1 MIKIRKKIPL
11 IDQHDKHGFWGGKF
25 GGNFIPETLKKP
37 IDDLTKNFDKLRRD
51 KNFLKKKDYYFQN
64 YVGSPTRFI
73 KLNNLSDYLNG
84 AQIWAK
90 VVSDANGGAHKI
102 YNAVVH
108 ALICKSMGKKY
119 IVGDT
124 GAGYA
129 GKMLSMAAK
138 KFGLKCKI
146 FMGAK
151 DIKRQKPNCDAM
163 KKNGAEIVPVYTG
176 SQTLVDA
183 VSECM
188 RYWVS
193 NCDTT
198 HMCVGSTV
206 GPNIF
211 VKICGW
217 STSQISKELKS
228 QIKVQ
233 FGSMPKKLKLYN
245 CVGGGSS
252 SYGFWSDFM
261 DLDKKQVEFI
271 GVEAG
276 GPKKSKKHAAPLTY
290 GSRIGVLHGA
300 MQYVNQDKIGQI
312 EETESISAGL
322 DYPGVSPLH
331 CFLKDAKRARYT
343 SASDEDALKAY
354 QLVTKYEN
362 LKPSLEP
369 SHAFHV
375 AIEEAKKLSKD
386 TILIVN
392 SCGDAYKDRA
402 ILKKRLGKKYV
413 KSN

>member
-1 MIKIRKKIPL
+1 MIKIKKNISL
-11 IDQHDKHGFWGGKF
+11 IDQHDKNGFWGGKF

-37 IDDLTKNFDKLRRD
+37 VEDLTNQFEKLRY
-51 KNFLKKKDYYFQN
+51 NKKFIKQRDYYFKN
-64 YVGSPTRFI
+64 YIGSPTSFI
-73 KLNNLSDYLNG
+73 KLQNLSDHLGG

-90 VVSDANGGAHKI
+90 MVSEANGGAHKI
-102 YNAVVH
+102 YNATVH
-108 ALICKSMGKKY
+108 ALICKKTGKKY

-151 DIKRQKPNCDAM
+151 DMKRQKPNCDAII
-163 KKNGAEIVPVYTG
+163 KNGAEIVPVYSG

-193 NCDTT
+193 NCDNT

-217 STSQISKELKS
+217 STAQISRELKI
-228 QIKVQ
+228 QIKSE
-233 FGSMPKKLKLYN
+233 FNKFPKKIKLIN

-252 SYGFWSDFM
+252 AYGFWSEFIDY
-261 DLDKKQVEFI
+261 DKKQIELI

-276 GPKKSKKHAAPLTY
+276 GPKNSNLHAAPLTN
-290 GSRIGVLHGA
+290 GAKIGILHGA
-300 MQYVNQDKIGQI
+300 AAYVCQNSEGQI
-312 EETESISAGL
+312 NETESISAGL
-322 DYPGVSPLH
+322 DYPGVSPIH
-331 CFLKDAKRARYT
+331 CYLKDTKRARYIT
-343 SASDEDALKAY
+343 ATDEAALSAYK
-354 QLVTKYEN
+354 LVTKLEKI
-362 LKPSLEP
+362 KPSLEP
-369 SHAFHV
+369 CHAFAE
-375 AIEEAKKLSKD
+375 AIKIAPKLSKD
-386 TILIVN
+386 TVIIVN
-392 SCGDAYKDRA
+392 SCGDAKKDRD
-402 ILKKRLGKKYV
+402 ILKARLGNIK
-413 KSN
+413 

>member
-1 MIKIRKKIPL
+1 MIKIKKKIPL
-11 IDQHDKHGFWGGKF
+11 IDQHDKNGFWGGKF

-37 IDDLTKNFDKLRRD
+37 LEDLEVLFEKLRKD
-51 KNFLKKKDYYFQN
+51 KNFIKERDKYFKN
-64 YVGSPTRFI
+64 WIGSPTRFV
-73 KLNNLSDYLNG
+73 KLEKLTKKLNG

-102 YNAVVH
+102 YNATVH
-108 ALICKSMGKKY
+108 CLIAKKAGKKFV
-119 IVGDT
+119 VGDT

-146 FMGAK
+146 FMGLK

-163 KKNGAEIVPVYTG
+163 RKNGAEIVPVYTG

-217 STSQISKELKS
+217 STTQISRELKT
-228 QIKVQ
+228 QIKLK
-233 FGSMPKKLKLYN
+233 FKKIPKKIKLIN

-252 SYGFWSDFM
+252 AYGFWSEFIDFSKNQIE
-261 DLDKKQVEFI
+261 LI

-276 GPKKSKKHAAPLTY
+276 GPKKSKLHAAPL
-290 GSRIGVLHGA
+290 SRGAKLGILHGA
-300 MQYVNQDKIGQI
+300 ASYVCQNKEGQI
-312 EETESISAGL
+312 NKTESISAGL
-322 DYPGVSPLH
+322 DYPGVSPIH
-331 CFLKDAKRARYT
+331 CFLKDSKRARYT
-343 SASDEDALKAY
+343 FATDEDALEAY
-354 QLVTKYEN
+354 RMIKKYEKLN
-362 LKPSLEP
+362 PSLEP
-369 SHAFHV
+369 SHAFAE
-375 AIEEAKKLSKD
+375 AIRIAPKLNKNV
-386 TILIVN
+386 IIIVN
-392 SCGDAYKDRA
+392 SCGDAKKDRD
-402 ILKKRLGKKYV
+402 ILKKRLGKI
-413 KSN
+413 